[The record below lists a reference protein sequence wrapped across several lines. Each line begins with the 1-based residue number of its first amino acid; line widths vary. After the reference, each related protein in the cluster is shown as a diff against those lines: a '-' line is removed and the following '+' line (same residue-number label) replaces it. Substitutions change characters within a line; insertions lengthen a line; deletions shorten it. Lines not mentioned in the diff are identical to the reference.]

1 MPLGRDYQPIAILT
15 SATVND
21 TGTEEASNGQG
32 HHHRPRFGMKRLGIK
47 FVVCAASFMVN

>member
-15 SATVND
+15 SATVSD
-21 TGTEEASNGQG
+21 TGIEKASKSQS